1 MKPAPGAPV
10 DPRSLVP
17 DASTRRLAKWWVLA
31 TVMVGTF
38 MGPLDS
44 SVVNIA
50 LPTLTRHFGVPI
62 TSVEWV
68 VLAYLLTISTLLLT
82 FGRLGDIIGLKPLY
96 LTGFAIFVV
105 GSATCALAWDIW
117 ALVASR
123 AVQGIGAGM
132 LFAVGPAIITQ
143 TFPPTERGKAL
154 GLVGISVSA
163 GLAVGPT
170 LGGLLIAAGGWRL
183 VFLINLPIG
192 IAAFSLALRVLDLE
206 KPRAQRFD
214 PYGAVLSFL
223 ALFPLLLALSEGDSW
238 GWGSPLVLGLLG
250 AALAGAVLFV
260 VAETNVA
267 QPVLDLTLFR
277 NRLFSA
283 ATSSAFASYVVVASV
298 IFLMPFYFTETRG
311 FTVAHAGLLLTPI
324 PAAMALLGPVSGA
337 VSDRIGSRLLST
349 SGLLVSAAGLVAL
362 TSLSVD
368 TGVMGIL
375 LRLLTVGMG
384 MALFQSPNSSAL
396 MGSVPRHRLGIASG
410 MVAMARNVGMVL
422 GVSLAAVVLAVREPG
437 YLQRPSIAALGPEQ
451 AARQAFLSAAHDV
464 FWIAVVICLLGAV
477 ASLVRGPTTG
487 RAGAGGRADLRIRR
501 GPGRERGPPA
511 R

>member
-1 MKPAPGAPV
+1 M
-10 DPRSLVP
+10 
-17 DASTRRLAKWWVLA
+17 AKWWVLA

-50 LPTLTRHFGVPI
+50 LPTLTRHFGVAI

-105 GSATCALAWDIW
+105 GSATCAVAWDIW

-192 IAAFSLALRVLDLE
+192 ITAFSLALRVLDLE

-223 ALFPLLLALSEGDSW
+223 ALFPLLLALSKGDGW

-283 ATSSAFASYVVVASV
+283 ATSSALASYVVVASV

-349 SGLLVSAAGLVAL
+349 TGLLVSAAGLVAL
-362 TSLSVD
+362 TRLSVD
-368 TGVMGIL
+368 TGVMGII
-375 LRLLTVGMG
+375 LRLLTVGVG

-464 FWIAVVICLLGAV
+464 FWIAVIICLLGAV

-487 RAGAGGRADLRIRR
+487 AQGPGAAGPPDPARAG
-501 GPGRERGPPA
+501 REGSTSEVSRE
-511 R
+511 